1 MLADDYDILG
11 FFLLADGRHE
21 IEGAEGE
28 DRDDEEYG
36 GDHQEPSSDQQ
47 EDQHRGGLR

>member
-1 MLADDYDILG
+1 M
-11 FFLLADGRHE
+11 LADGRHE

-47 EDQHRGGLR
+47 EDQHRRGLR